1 MIITS
6 LEISGFGKFHQFS
19 LDFSPLCNVIYG
31 ENEAGK
37 STLHAFIQGMLYG
50 IPSSPS
56 RKEQFFRHR
65 PFQKELPFG
74 GKLFFSYQNKTYC
87 LSRDFLSGGNAKI
100 LQLDTNTPVSDADCL
115 LEEALS
121 SFSSESFKNTVFV
134 RQLKSGTDREMVIEL
149 QKIFSNMEHSG
160 NMHINP
166 EAAIAYLSEEEKR
179 IQEQIYFQAEKEY
192 SALLGDVKN
201 SQRELSVKGCKE
213 TPDLVSASLSE
224 GKVSTSFQEE
234 KNYKD
239 LIENK
244 ISAILNLQSEIQ
256 TLEEIVHKEGF
267 YSKEEV
273 LNEESTVKQLLS
285 ESEALKG
292 QKKHTFLFPLFFFFL
307 SVLFLCY
314 SLLSYLY
321 FYTDYST
328 PRVFAFQIHSVPM
341 LYPAFCLGL
350 FFGVFSFTSFGERKN
365 LIELEKKQNLFFQEI
380 ANKRNFAACPAFSNS
395 SKEEVDG
402 SGPSSLFSPYV
413 LDKYYSEVK
422 NNFSLLSEKQA
433 KIEDLN
439 SAISALKEEEQK
451 EAERKKR
458 LEEEENVLE
467 EKLRQ
472 IGSWQNRA
480 EQIRPSLYDNEKLRE
495 KLEAIV
501 EAKERI
507 QALSEEIYQS
517 FAFYLNKETAKILSY
532 ITGERYDSLFIDQN
546 LRIFVNTK
554 EKMLPLEQA
563 STGTIDQLYLS
574 LRLAMAKLL
583 QQEQKEYLPLLFDDS
598 FAMYDENRLSAALSF
613 INKAYPAQIL
623 LFTCHKREAE
633 VLQQLDIPFHM
644 SSL

>member
-74 GKLFFSYQNKTYC
+74 GKLFFSYQNKSYC
-87 LSRDFLSGGNAKI
+87 LSRDFLSGGNAVI
-100 LQLDTNTPVSDADCL
+100 LQLDTNTPVSDADCF

-121 SFSSESFKNTVFV
+121 SFSSESFHNTVFI
-134 RQLKSGTDREMVIEL
+134 RQLKSGTDREMVKEL

-201 SQRELSVKGCKE
+201 SQRELFAKEREE
-213 TPDLVSASLSE
+213 TPGLISDSASE
-224 GKVSTSFQEE
+224 VKESTSFQEE

-239 LIENK
+239 LVENK
-244 ISAILNLQSEIQ
+244 ISAILHLQKEIQ
-256 TLEEIVHKEGF
+256 TLEEFVHKEGF
-267 YSKEEV
+267 HSEEEV

-285 ESEALKG
+285 ESEALDE
-292 QKKHTFLFPLFFFFL
+292 QKKQSFLFPFCLLFL

-321 FYTDYST
+321 FYTDYSI
-328 PRVFAFQIHSVPM
+328 PGFFAFQIHSVPM

-350 FFGVFSFTSFGERKN
+350 FFGIFFFTSFIERKKR
-365 LIELEKKQNLFFQEI
+365 IQLEQKQNLFFREI
-380 ANKRNFAACPAFSNS
+380 ANKRNFVAYAAFSNS
-395 SKEEVDG
+395 SKEEVDK
-402 SGPSSLFSPYV
+402 SAPSSLFSPYV

-422 NNFSLLSEKQA
+422 NNFTLLSEKRA
-433 KIEDLN
+433 KIEELN
-439 SAISALKEEEQK
+439 TDISALKEEEQK
-451 EAERKKR
+451 EEERKKR

-495 KLEAIV
+495 KLEAIA

-507 QALSEEIYQS
+507 HALSEEIYQS

-554 EKMLPLEQA
+554 ETMLPLEQA

-583 QQEQKEYLPLLFDDS
+583 QKERKEYLPLLFDDS
-598 FAMYDENRLSAALSF
+598 FAMYDENRLAAALSF
-613 INKAYPAQIL
+613 VNKAYPAQIL

>member
-1 MIITS
+1 
-6 LEISGFGKFHQFS
+6 
-19 LDFSPLCNVIYG
+19 
-31 ENEAGK
+31 
-37 STLHAFIQGMLYG
+37 
-50 IPSSPS
+50 
-56 RKEQFFRHR
+56 
-65 PFQKELPFG
+65 
-74 GKLFFSYQNKTYC
+74 
-87 LSRDFLSGGNAKI
+87 
-100 LQLDTNTPVSDADCL
+100 
-115 LEEALS
+115 
-121 SFSSESFKNTVFV
+121 
-134 RQLKSGTDREMVIEL
+134 MVKEL

-201 SQRELSVKGCKE
+201 SQRELSAKEREE
-213 TPDLVSASLSE
+213 TPGLISDSASE
-224 GKVSTSFQEE
+224 AKASTSFQEE
-234 KNYKD
+234 KNYKN
-239 LIENK
+239 LLENK
-244 ISAILNLQSEIQ
+244 ISAILHLQKEIQ
-256 TLEEIVHKEGF
+256 TLEEFVHKEGF
-267 YSKEEV
+267 HSEEEV

-285 ESEALKG
+285 ESEALDG
-292 QKKHTFLFPLFFFFL
+292 QKKQAFLFPFCLLFL

-321 FYTDYST
+321 FYTDY
-328 PRVFAFQIHSVPM
+328 PIPCFFAFQIHSVPM

-350 FFGVFSFTSFGERKN
+350 FFGIFSFTSFVERKKR
-365 LIELEKKQNLFFQEI
+365 IQLEQKQNLFFREI
-380 ANKRNFAACPAFSNS
+380 ANKRNFAAYAAFSNS
-395 SKEEVDG
+395 SKEEVDK
-402 SGPSSLFSPYV
+402 SAPSSLFSPYV

-422 NNFSLLSEKQA
+422 SNFTLLSE
-433 KIEDLN
+433 
-439 SAISALKEEEQK
+439 
-451 EAERKKR
+451 
-458 LEEEENVLE
+458 
-467 EKLRQ
+467 
-472 IGSWQNRA
+472 
-480 EQIRPSLYDNEKLRE
+480 NEKLRE
-495 KLEAIV
+495 KLEAIA

-507 QALSEEIYQS
+507 HALSEEIYQS

-583 QQEQKEYLPLLFDDS
+583 QKERKEYLPLLFDDS
-598 FAMYDENRLSAALSF
+598 FAMYDENRLAAALSF
-613 INKAYPAQIL
+613 VNKAYPAQIL

>member
-19 LDFSPLCNVIYG
+19 LDFSPICNVIYG

-74 GKLFFSYQNKTYC
+74 GKLFFSYQNKSYC
-87 LSRDFLSGGNAKI
+87 LSRDFLSGGNAVI
-100 LQLDTNTPVSDADCL
+100 LQLDTNTPVSDADCF

-121 SFSSESFKNTVFV
+121 SFSSESFHNTVFI
-134 RQLKSGTDREMVIEL
+134 RQLKSGTDREMVKEL

-192 SALLGDVKN
+192 SSLLGDVKN
-201 SQRELSVKGCKE
+201 SQRELSVKEREE
-213 TPDLVSASLSE
+213 TPDLISDSASEAKAFPS
-224 GKVSTSFQEE
+224 SQEE
-234 KNYKD
+234 KNDKD
-239 LIENK
+239 LLENK
-244 ISAILNLQSEIQ
+244 ISAILHLQKEIQ
-256 TLEEIVHKEGF
+256 TLEEFVHKEGF
-267 YSKEEV
+267 HSEEEV

-285 ESEALKG
+285 ESEALDG
-292 QKKHTFLFPLFFFFL
+292 QKKQAFLFPFCLLFL

-321 FYTDYST
+321 FYTDYPISE
-328 PRVFAFQIHSVPM
+328 VFAFQIRSVPM

-350 FFGVFSFTSFGERKN
+350 FFGIFSFTSFVERKKR
-365 LIELEKKQNLFFQEI
+365 IQLEQKQNLFFREI
-380 ANKRNFAACPAFSNS
+380 ANKRNFAAYAAFSNS
-395 SKEEVDG
+395 SKEEVDK
-402 SGPSSLFSPYV
+402 SAPSSLFSPYV

-422 NNFSLLSEKQA
+422 NNFTLLSEK
-433 KIEDLN
+433 
-439 SAISALKEEEQK
+439 EQK
-451 EAERKKR
+451 EEERKKR

-495 KLEAIV
+495 KLEAIA

-507 QALSEEIYQS
+507 HALSEEIYQS

-554 EKMLPLEQA
+554 ETMLPLEQA

-583 QQEQKEYLPLLFDDS
+583 QKERKEYLPLLFDDS
-598 FAMYDENRLSAALSF
+598 FAMYDENRLAAALSF
-613 INKAYPAQIL
+613 VNKAYPAQIL

-644 SSL
+644 RSL

>member
-19 LDFSPLCNVIYG
+19 LDFSPICNVIYG

-87 LSRDFLSGGNAKI
+87 LSRDFLSGGNAVI
-100 LQLDTNTPVSDADCL
+100 LQLDTNTPVSDADCF
-115 LEEALS
+115 LEEVLS
-121 SFSSESFKNTVFV
+121 SFSSESFHNTVFI
-134 RQLKSGTDREMVIEL
+134 RQLKSGTDREMVKEL

-201 SQRELSVKGCKE
+201 SQRELFAKEREE
-213 TPDLVSASLSE
+213 TPGLISDSASE
-224 GKVSTSFQEE
+224 AKASTSFQEE

-239 LIENK
+239 LVENK
-244 ISAILNLQSEIQ
+244 ISTILHLQNEIQ
-256 TLEEIVHKEGF
+256 TLEEYVHKEGF
-267 YSKEEV
+267 HSEEEV

-285 ESEALKG
+285 ESEALDG
-292 QKKHTFLFPLFFFFL
+292 QKKQSFLFPFCLLFL

-321 FYTDYST
+321 FYTDYSI
-328 PRVFAFQIHSVPM
+328 PGFFAFQIHSVPM

-350 FFGVFSFTSFGERKN
+350 FFGIFFFTSFIERKKR
-365 LIELEKKQNLFFQEI
+365 IQLEQKQNLFFREI
-380 ANKRNFAACPAFSNS
+380 ANKRNFAAYAAFSNS
-395 SKEEVDG
+395 SKEEVDK
-402 SGPSSLFSPYV
+402 SAPSSLFSPYV

-422 NNFSLLSEKQA
+422 NNFTLLSEKRA
-433 KIEDLN
+433 KIEELN
-439 SAISALKEEEQK
+439 TDISALKEEEQK

-495 KLEAIV
+495 KLEAIA

-507 QALSEEIYQS
+507 HALSEEIYQS

-554 EKMLPLEQA
+554 ETMLPLEQA

-583 QQEQKEYLPLLFDDS
+583 QKERKEYLPLLFDDS
-598 FAMYDENRLSAALSF
+598 FAMYDENRLAAALSF
-613 INKAYPAQIL
+613 VNKAYPAQIL

>member
-74 GKLFFSYQNKTYC
+74 GKLFFSYQNKSYC
-87 LSRDFLSGGNAKI
+87 LSRDFLSGGNAVI
-100 LQLDTNTPVSDADCL
+100 LPLDTNTPVSDADCF
-115 LEEALS
+115 LEEVLS
-121 SFSSESFKNTVFV
+121 SFSSESFHNTVFI
-134 RQLKSGTDREMVIEL
+134 RQLKTGTDREMVKEL

-201 SQRELSVKGCKE
+201 SQRELSAKEREE
-213 TPDLVSASLSE
+213 TPGLISDSASE
-224 GKVSTSFQEE
+224 VKASTSFQEE
-234 KNYKD
+234 KNYKN
-239 LIENK
+239 LLENK
-244 ISAILNLQSEIQ
+244 ISVILHLQKEIQ
-256 TLEEIVHKEGF
+256 TLEEFVHKEGF
-267 YSKEEV
+267 HSEEEV

-285 ESEALKG
+285 ESEALDG
-292 QKKHTFLFPLFFFFL
+292 QKKQAFLFPFCLLFL

-321 FYTDYST
+321 FYTDY
-328 PRVFAFQIHSVPM
+328 PIPGFFAFQIHSVPM

-350 FFGVFSFTSFGERKN
+350 FFGIFSFTSFVERKKR
-365 LIELEKKQNLFFQEI
+365 IQLEQKQNLFFREI
-380 ANKRNFAACPAFSNS
+380 ANKRNFAAYAAFSNS
-395 SKEEVDG
+395 SKEEVDK
-402 SGPSSLFSPYV
+402 SAPSSLFSPYV

-422 NNFSLLSEKQA
+422 NNFTLLSEKRA
-433 KIEDLN
+433 KIEELN
-439 SAISALKEEEQK
+439 TDISALKEE
-451 EAERKKR
+451 ERKKR

-495 KLEAIV
+495 KLEAIA

-507 QALSEEIYQS
+507 HALSEEIYQS

-554 EKMLPLEQA
+554 ETMLPLEQA

-583 QQEQKEYLPLLFDDS
+583 QKERKEYLPLLFDDS
-598 FAMYDENRLSAALSF
+598 FAMYDENRLAAALSF
-613 INKAYPAQIL
+613 VNKAYPAQIL

>member
-74 GKLFFSYQNKTYC
+74 GKLFFSYQNKSYC
-87 LSRDFLSGGNAKI
+87 LSRDFLSGGNAVI
-100 LQLDTNTPVSDADCL
+100 LPLDTNTPVSDADCF
-115 LEEALS
+115 LEEVLS
-121 SFSSESFKNTVFV
+121 SFSSESFHNTVFI
-134 RQLKSGTDREMVIEL
+134 RQLKTGTDREMVKEL

-201 SQRELSVKGCKE
+201 SQRELSAKEREE
-213 TPDLVSASLSE
+213 TPGLISDSASE
-224 GKVSTSFQEE
+224 VKASTSFQEE
-234 KNYKD
+234 KNYKN
-239 LIENK
+239 LLENK
-244 ISAILNLQSEIQ
+244 ISVILHLQKEIQ
-256 TLEEIVHKEGF
+256 TLEEFVHKEGF
-267 YSKEEV
+267 HSEEEV

-285 ESEALKG
+285 ESEALDG
-292 QKKHTFLFPLFFFFL
+292 QKKQAFLFPFCLLFL

-321 FYTDYST
+321 FYTDY
-328 PRVFAFQIHSVPM
+328 PIPGFFAFQIHSVPM

-350 FFGVFSFTSFGERKN
+350 FFGIFSFTSFVERKKR
-365 LIELEKKQNLFFQEI
+365 IQLEQKQNLFFREI
-380 ANKRNFAACPAFSNS
+380 ANKRNFAAYAAFSNS
-395 SKEEVDG
+395 SKEEVDK
-402 SGPSSLFSPYV
+402 SAPSSLFSPYV

-422 NNFSLLSEKQA
+422 NNFTLLSEKRA
-433 KIEDLN
+433 KIEELN
-439 SAISALKEEEQK
+439 TDISALKEEEQK
-451 EAERKKR
+451 EEERKKR

-495 KLEAIV
+495 KLEAIA

-507 QALSEEIYQS
+507 HALSEEIYQS

-554 EKMLPLEQA
+554 ETMLPLEQA

-583 QQEQKEYLPLLFDDS
+583 QKERKEYLPLLFDDS
-598 FAMYDENRLSAALSF
+598 FAMYDENRLAAALSF
-613 INKAYPAQIL
+613 VNKAYPAQIL

>member
-74 GKLFFSYQNKTYC
+74 GKLFFSYQNKSYC
-87 LSRDFLSGGNAKI
+87 LSRDFLSGGNAVI
-100 LQLDTNTPVSDADCL
+100 LQLDTNTPVSDADCF
-115 LEEALS
+115 LEEVLS
-121 SFSSESFKNTVFV
+121 SFSSESFHNTVFI
-134 RQLKSGTDREMVIEL
+134 RQLKSGTDREMVKEL

-201 SQRELSVKGCKE
+201 SQRELSAKEREE
-213 TPDLVSASLSE
+213 TPGLISDSASE
-224 GKVSTSFQEE
+224 VKAYTSFQEE

-244 ISAILNLQSEIQ
+244 ISAILHLQKEIQ
-256 TLEEIVHKEGF
+256 TLEESVHKEGF
-267 YSKEEV
+267 HSEEEA

-285 ESEALKG
+285 ESEALDG
-292 QKKHTFLFPLFFFFL
+292 PKKQAFLFPFCLLFL

-321 FYTDYST
+321 FYTDYPISG
-328 PRVFAFQIHSVPM
+328 VFAFQIRSVPM
-341 LYPAFCLGL
+341 LYPAFCLSL
-350 FFGVFSFTSFGERKN
+350 FFGILSFTSFVERKKR
-365 LIELEKKQNLFFQEI
+365 IQLEQKQNLFFREI
-380 ANKRNFAACPAFSNS
+380 ANKRNFAAYAAFSNS
-395 SKEEVDG
+395 SKEEVDK
-402 SGPSSLFSPYV
+402 SAPSSLFSPYV

-422 NNFSLLSEKQA
+422 NNFTLLSEKRA
-433 KIEDLN
+433 KIEELN
-439 SAISALKEEEQK
+439 TDISALKEEEQK
-451 EAERKKR
+451 EEERKKR

-495 KLEAIV
+495 KLEAIA

-507 QALSEEIYQS
+507 HALSEEIYQS

-554 EKMLPLEQA
+554 ETMLPLEQA

-583 QQEQKEYLPLLFDDS
+583 QKERKEYLPLLFDDS
-598 FAMYDENRLSAALSF
+598 FAMYDENRLAAALSF
-613 INKAYPAQIL
+613 VNKAYPAQIL

>member
-74 GKLFFSYQNKTYC
+74 GKLFFSYQNKSYC
-87 LSRDFLSGGNAKI
+87 LSRDFLSGGNAVI
-100 LQLDTNTPVSDADCL
+100 LQLDTNTPVSDADCF
-115 LEEALS
+115 LEEVLS
-121 SFSSESFKNTVFV
+121 SFSSESFHNTVFI
-134 RQLKSGTDREMVIEL
+134 RQLKSGTDREMVKEL

-201 SQRELSVKGCKE
+201 SQRELSAKEREE
-213 TPDLVSASLSE
+213 TPGLISDSASE
-224 GKVSTSFQEE
+224 VKASTSFQEE
-234 KNYKD
+234 KNYKN
-239 LIENK
+239 LLENK
-244 ISAILNLQSEIQ
+244 ISVILHLQKEIQ
-256 TLEEIVHKEGF
+256 TLEEFVHKEGF
-267 YSKEEV
+267 HSEEEV

-285 ESEALKG
+285 ESEALDG
-292 QKKHTFLFPLFFFFL
+292 QKKQAFLFPFCLLFL

-321 FYTDYST
+321 FYTDY
-328 PRVFAFQIHSVPM
+328 PIPGFFAFQIHSVPM

-350 FFGVFSFTSFGERKN
+350 FFGIFSFTSFVERKKR
-365 LIELEKKQNLFFQEI
+365 IQLEQKQNLFFREI
-380 ANKRNFAACPAFSNS
+380 ANKRNFAAYAAFSNS
-395 SKEEVDG
+395 SKEEVDK
-402 SGPSSLFSPYV
+402 SAPSSLFSPYV

-422 NNFSLLSEKQA
+422 NNFTLLSEKRA
-433 KIEDLN
+433 KIEELN
-439 SAISALKEEEQK
+439 TDISALKEEEQK
-451 EAERKKR
+451 EEERKKR

-495 KLEAIV
+495 KLEAIA

-507 QALSEEIYQS
+507 HALSEEIYQS

-554 EKMLPLEQA
+554 ETMLPLEQA

-583 QQEQKEYLPLLFDDS
+583 QKERKEYLPLLFDDS
-598 FAMYDENRLSAALSF
+598 FAMYDENRLAAALSF
-613 INKAYPAQIL
+613 VNKAYPAQIL

>member
-74 GKLFFSYQNKTYC
+74 GKLFFSYQNKSYC
-87 LSRDFLSGGNAKI
+87 LSRDFLSGGNAVI
-100 LQLDTNTPVSDADCL
+100 LQLDTNTPVSDADCF

-121 SFSSESFKNTVFV
+121 SFSSESFHNTVFI
-134 RQLKSGTDREMVIEL
+134 RQLKSGTDREMVKEL

-201 SQRELSVKGCKE
+201 SQRELSAKEREE
-213 TPDLVSASLSE
+213 TPGLISDSASE
-224 GKVSTSFQEE
+224 VKASTSFQEE

-239 LIENK
+239 LVENK
-244 ISAILNLQSEIQ
+244 ISAILHLQKEIQ
-256 TLEEIVHKEGF
+256 TLEEFVHMEGF
-267 YSKEEV
+267 HSEEEV

-285 ESEALKG
+285 ESEALDG
-292 QKKHTFLFPLFFFFL
+292 QKKQAFLFPFCLLFL

-321 FYTDYST
+321 FYTDY
-328 PRVFAFQIHSVPM
+328 PIPGFFAFQIHSVPM

-350 FFGVFSFTSFGERKN
+350 FFGIFSFTSFVERKKR
-365 LIELEKKQNLFFQEI
+365 IQLEQKQNLFFREI
-380 ANKRNFAACPAFSNS
+380 ANKRNFAAYAAFSNS
-395 SKEEVDG
+395 SKEEVDK
-402 SGPSSLFSPYV
+402 SAPSSLFSPYV

-422 NNFSLLSEKQA
+422 NNFTLLSEKRA
-433 KIEDLN
+433 KIEELN
-439 SAISALKEEEQK
+439 TDISALKEKEQK
-451 EAERKKR
+451 EEERKKR

-495 KLEAIV
+495 KLEAIA

-507 QALSEEIYQS
+507 HALSEEIYQS

-554 EKMLPLEQA
+554 ETMLPLEQA

-583 QQEQKEYLPLLFDDS
+583 QKERKEYLPLLFDDS
-598 FAMYDENRLSAALSF
+598 FAMYDENRLAAALSF
-613 INKAYPAQIL
+613 VNKAYPAQIL

>member
-74 GKLFFSYQNKTYC
+74 GKLFFSYQNKSYC
-87 LSRDFLSGGNAKI
+87 LSRDFLSGGNAVI
-100 LQLDTNTPVSDADCL
+100 LQLDTNTPVSDADCF
-115 LEEALS
+115 LEEVLS
-121 SFSSESFKNTVFV
+121 SFSSESFHNTVFI
-134 RQLKSGTDREMVIEL
+134 RQLKTGTDREMVKEL

-201 SQRELSVKGCKE
+201 SQRELSAKEREE
-213 TPDLVSASLSE
+213 TPGLISDSASE
-224 GKVSTSFQEE
+224 AKASTSFQEE
-234 KNYKD
+234 KNYKN
-239 LIENK
+239 LLENK
-244 ISAILNLQSEIQ
+244 ISAILHLQKEIQ
-256 TLEEIVHKEGF
+256 TLEEFVHKEGF
-267 YSKEEV
+267 HSEEEV

-285 ESEALKG
+285 ESEALDG
-292 QKKHTFLFPLFFFFL
+292 QKKQAFLFPFCLLFL

-321 FYTDYST
+321 FYTDY
-328 PRVFAFQIHSVPM
+328 PIPCFFAFQIHSVPM

-350 FFGVFSFTSFGERKN
+350 FFGIFSFTSFVERKKR
-365 LIELEKKQNLFFQEI
+365 IQLEQKQNLFFREI
-380 ANKRNFAACPAFSNS
+380 ANKRNFAAYAAFSNS
-395 SKEEVDG
+395 SKEEVDK
-402 SGPSSLFSPYV
+402 SAPSSLFSPYV

-422 NNFSLLSEKQA
+422 SNFTLLSEKRA
-433 KIEDLN
+433 KIEELN
-439 SAISALKEEEQK
+439 IDISALKEEEQK
-451 EAERKKR
+451 EEERKKR

-495 KLEAIV
+495 KLEAIA

-507 QALSEEIYQS
+507 HALSEEIYQS

-583 QQEQKEYLPLLFDDS
+583 QKERKEYLPLLFDDS
-598 FAMYDENRLSAALSF
+598 FAMYDENRLAAALSF
-613 INKAYPAQIL
+613 VNKAYPAQIL